1 MNMEKDL
8 RPTSQHL
15 APVMVNFMSYQTLG
29 HGLPLMNFPDTTP
42 APMRTGP
49 IWQPGNH
56 RMVFPI
62 QPSDWSHDKGL
73 SSFFF
78 FFLLFLVL
86 GDSDDI

>member
-1 MNMEKDL
+1 MEKDL

-42 APMRTGP
+42 ELAPFGNLVTIEWFFPLNPVTGLM
-49 IWQPGNH
+49 IKAS
-56 RMVFPI
+56 RV
-62 QPSDWSHDKGL
+62 
-73 SSFFF
+73 FF